1 MTHTKHQGKGEG
13 TAAER
18 EDSTLTHSL
27 TSFSTRFA
35 ESTGV
40 IHLGLRYSYAQWRVA
55 DRTSFAGNWT
65 LAKIIIRYG
74 ACACVFIDGR
84 VRRVVLGH
92 CRTDDERWTRLAN
105 DDGLHWRW
113 VRSD

>member
-55 DRTSFAGNWT
+55 DRTSFAGNWA
-65 LAKIIIRYG
+65 LAKDYYPLW
-74 ACACVFIDGR
+74 CVCVR
-84 VRRVVLGH
+84 VYRREGP
-92 CRTDDERWTRLAN
+92 
-105 DDGLHWRW
+105 
-113 VRSD
+113 